1 MMKKS
6 LILALA
12 LVFVFAVAGTA
23 FAAAN
28 PFVDV
33 PANSWAYGAVADL
46 AKAGIIDGYGDG
58 TFRGDKLLTRYEMA
72 QIVAKAMAREDKA
85 NAQQKATIDKLA
97 VEFASELNS
106 LGVRVTKLEQNQS
119 NVKLSGNLWVRYNT
133 TDYDNQASGVFGQYR
148 LRLDGTAKVDDKT
161 TFGMRFVTNAPDKN
175 NFANT
180 TWRKFGEDSMTNDS
194 ATIDRVFFTTKIG
207 AVDTTLGRQAIKVD
221 TYDVIMDSGAFSF
234 DGAKLAG
241 KAGNVNLVGQYG
253 RFAKDVLYSPTTT
266 YTTTYDGTNYT
277 TTATTTSKFADFQNI
292 DVASLG
298 VASKYGKLDWGLGW
312 VSLKNNQVDKTLA
325 TYYLGNVNYTF
336 DKKFSLGAE
345 YVKNNDTD
353 AFEGITGRSGD
364 DHLWAAR
371 LVYGDQALKAKGD
384 NNITAY
390 YADVKG
396 NAIFNRFSAL
406 PLTAGNDSFDNYKEY
421 WADYNYAFSKNFV
434 ATLEYAHL
442 SNDTTDNADI
452 NQWRFITNVKF

>member
-253 RFAKDVLYSPTTT
+253 RFAKDVK
-266 YTTTYDGTNYT
+266 YTQVGSDPV
-277 TTATTTSKFADFQNI
+277 FAAALPAFENI
-292 DVASLG
+292 DVASFG
-298 VASKYGKLDWGLGW
+298 VASKYGKLDWGLTW
-312 VSLKNNQVDKTLA
+312 AEFKNNQIDQTLA

-345 YVKNNDTD
+345 YAKNDEAD
-353 AFEGITGRSGD
+353 SD
-364 DHLWAAR
+364 DYLWAAR

-390 YADVKG
+390 YADVKA
-396 NAIFNRFSAL
+396 NSMFNRFSGM
-406 PLTAGNDSFDNYKEY
+406 PLTAGDVFQNYKEY
-421 WADYNYAFSKNFV
+421 WVDYNYALSKNFV
-434 ATLEYAHL
+434 ATLEYAKL
-442 SNDTTDNADI
+442 SNDDVDNADI